1 MQPGII
7 ERRIIKLNPIQQ
19 KMIKSG
25 WGERSVEDTI
35 VEQIT
40 YLSDG
45 LRVKGYLAYPKDQSE
60 KYPCIIWCRG
70 GIGNAGAIDQFNASG
85 IFGQIAS
92 WGFVVLASQYRG
104 NAGGEGKDEF
114 GGRDVNDVL
123 NLIPLADEIE
133 SANTT
138 IWGIEGWSRGGMMTY
153 LSLTRTGIFKAAIV
167 IGGIANLRCNSEE
180 SKFMKRLYEIS
191 MGKADTDNFRS
202 SCESRS
208 IINFPEKLSKNTP
221 LLLLHGTADDRVL
234 VHDSIDLSEKLKDL
248 NYPHELIL
256 YENGDHF
263 LKSNRKEVNDKRKD
277 WFKKYLKD

>member
-1 MQPGII
+1 MHSKII
-7 ERRIIKLNPIQQ
+7 EREKINLSPIQQ

-25 WGERSVEDTI
+25 WGDDTI
-35 VEQIT
+35 DKTTVEKIT

-45 LRVKGYLAYPKDQSE
+45 LKIKGYLAYPNDASQ

-70 GIGNAGAIDQFNASG
+70 GIGNAGAIDEFNASG

-92 WGFVVLASQYRG
+92 WGYVVFASQYRG

-114 GGRDVNDVL
+114 GGSDVNDIL
-123 NLIPLADEIE
+123 NLITLANELEFADKT
-133 SANTT
+133 S
-138 IWGIEGWSRGGMMTY
+138 WGIEGWSRGGMMTY
-153 LSLTRTGIFKAAIV
+153 LTHTRTDIFKAAIV

-180 SKFMKRLYEIS
+180 SKFMKRLYEIT
-191 MGKADTDNFRS
+191 MGKSSTDDFKQR
-202 SCESRS
+202 CESRS

-234 VHDSIDLSEKLKDL
+234 VHDSIDLSVKLKEL
-248 NYPHELIL
+248 SHPHELVL

-263 LKSNRKEVNDKRKD
+263 LKSHRKEVNKKRRE
-277 WFKKYLKD
+277 WFNKYL